1 MKLIDSTIGKKN
13 KLFDHKMLI
22 FDKIKELKKELE
34 KYRKEGKVIG
44 FVPTMGALHKGHLS
58 LIKKA
63 KDENDLVVASIFV
76 NPTQFNNPSDL
87 KNYPRTPEMDNRLL
101 NDSKVDIVF
110 SPPVEEIYSSKD
122 NQKNILLPRA
132 LADVMEGSFRPGHFK
147 GVVQIVSKLFDIVK
161 PQKAYFGEKDFQQLS
176 IIRFMVHTLNL
187 PVEIIACPTVRE
199 KSGLALSSRNLKL
212 SVIGKVN
219 AVEISKAL
227 IFAKDNWKKFTPPL
241 LKEKVFKMIE
251 ADGKLKVEYIEI
263 ADEATLE
270 VSKNWDQYKHVRC
283 FAAVYCKEVRL
294 IDNVRLF

>member
-1 MKLIDSTIGKKN
+1 M
-13 KLFDHKMLI
+13 
-22 FDKIKELKKELE
+22 
-34 KYRKEGKVIG
+34 
-44 FVPTMGALHKGHLS
+44 
-58 LIKKA
+58 
-63 KDENDLVVASIFV
+63 
-76 NPTQFNNPSDL
+76 
-87 KNYPRTPEMDNRLL
+87 
-101 NDSKVDIVF
+101 
-110 SPPVEEIYSSKD
+110 
-122 NQKNILLPRA
+122 
-132 LADVMEGSFRPGHFK
+132 
-147 GVVQIVSKLFDIVK
+147 VQ
-161 PQKAYFGEKDFQQLS
+161 
-176 IIRFMVHTLNL
+176 TLNL

-212 SVIGKVN
+212 SVKEKED